1 MYGFQIMLV
10 FVHLSGCLLILRSY
24 VFQSTPS
31 ANNVNAHIKS
41 KHSTSYRAEQKFGRS
56 GQWENSSEESDD
68 EFSRSPPTSSETL
81 PLQGTE
87 SNSGSSAATLNFA
100 AIGKHISAVIQS
112 RFG

>member
-1 MYGFQIMLV
+1 MLV
-10 FVHLSGCLLILRSY
+10 FVHVFGCLLILRSY

-31 ANNVNAHIKS
+31 ANNVNAHLKS
-41 KHSTSYRAEQKFGRS
+41 KHSRSYRVEHKFGGS
-56 GQWENSSEESDD
+56 GQRENSSDESND

-81 PLQGTE
+81 PLQGIE
-87 SNSGSSAATLNFA
+87 SNSGSFAATLNFA